1 MMLLK
6 MQIEKARGEAELV
19 QIKAQLNQMRG
30 AAAAAGGCGVM
41 TQQPSCVVSIVVVSS
56 VNNFVSMHCNIHPS
70 QLKDLTDYVCMH
82 KSI

>member
-19 QIKAQLNQMRG
+19 QIKAQLNQMRE

-41 TQQPSCVVSIVVVSS
+41 TQQPSCVV
-56 VNNFVSMHCNIHPS
+56 FVSQQFRQYALQYPS
-70 QLKDLTDYVCMH
+70 ITIERFD
-82 KSI
+82 